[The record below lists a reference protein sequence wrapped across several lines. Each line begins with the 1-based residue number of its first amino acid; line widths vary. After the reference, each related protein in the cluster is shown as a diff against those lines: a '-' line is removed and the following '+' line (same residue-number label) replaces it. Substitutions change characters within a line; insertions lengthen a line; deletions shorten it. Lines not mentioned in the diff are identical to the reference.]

1 MATVREETALSA
13 TRSWGLVDFSVTF
26 LVTLWAGSLWT
37 VCFIVAP
44 QLFSTLPERHLAGQ
58 MAARLFH
65 IETWLGV
72 AAAILLIALLVA
84 RKAFATSKAIPW
96 LIVVT
101 AAAPLASE
109 LVLGPMMDAPR
120 AANDMSRFGMLH
132 GVSAVLFFTACLSA
146 LALVW
151 KTRHGYRD
159 VSAPP

>member
-1 MATVREETALSA
+1 MAIVREETSLPA
-13 TRSWGLVDFSVTF
+13 TRGRGLVDFGVTL

-72 AAAILLIALLVA
+72 VVAIALTALLAA
-84 RKAFATSKAIPW
+84 RESFANSKSILW

-109 LVLGPMMDAPR
+109 LILGPMMEAAR
-120 AANDMSRFGMLH
+120 AANDMGRFGMLH

-146 LALVW
+146 VALVW
-151 KTRHGYRD
+151 KLRVHGR
-159 VSAPP
+159 SPPL

>member
-1 MATVREETALSA
+1 MLRASRLLELCA
-13 TRSWGLVDFSVTF
+13 TF

-37 VCFIVAP
+37 VCFVVAP
-44 QLFSTLPERHLAGQ
+44 QLFSTLPDRHLAGQ

-72 AAAILLIALLVA
+72 VVGIALIAIFAA
-84 RKAFATSKAIPW
+84 RNVFATSKAILW
-96 LIVVT
+96 LILLT

-109 LVLGPMMDAPR
+109 LILGPMMDAAR
-120 AANDMSRFGMLH
+120 AADDMRRFGMLH

-151 KTRHGYRD
+151 KTRQLNR
-159 VSAPP
+159 